1 MSEKLKNKTRTKKV
15 KSKKKQKI
23 IDKILNTRLKNNFKS
38 EQYS

>member
-1 MSEKLKNKTRTKKV
+1 MSEMLKNKTRTKKV

-23 IDKILNTRLKNNFKS
+23 IEKILNKRLINNFKS